1 MTSPE
6 NIDRASATP
15 DRHVIG
21 LISDTHGQLRAGV
34 HDALGGVEMILHAGD
49 VGGHEIIDELRLIA
63 PVKAVHG
70 NTDPDDDPSLPP
82 AVTLEIGGLMIH
94 MSHGNELGTP
104 TPQKLFAVYAA
115 DVIVYGHT
123 HQAVVMRAGNRLAV
137 NPGAAGPR
145 RFNVRPSVAVLTIV
159 EGEAEVEI
167 IEIE

>member
-1 MTSPE
+1 MTSPA
-6 NIDRASATP
+6 NIDRVSGTP

-34 HDALGGVEMILHAGD
+34 HEALAGVEMILHAGD
-49 VGGHEIIDELRLIA
+49 VGGHEIIEELRLIA

-82 AVTLEIGGLMIH
+82 AVTLQIGGMMIH

-115 DVIVYGHT
+115 DVIVFGHT
-123 HQAVVMRAGNRLAV
+123 HRPIVMRSASRLAV
-137 NPGAAGPR
+137 NPGAAGPA
-145 RFNVRPSVAVLTIV
+145 RFNVKPSVGILTIV

-167 IEIE
+167 VDL